1 MKNKKVYMS
10 PDVQGIYILQ
20 SIKYQGGSSLQ
31 DYEIKQESEKK
42 EKESEEKRIKE
53 LQSVKDEAYRQ
64 GRLDAEENYK
74 SEIERLRSEHASLVT
89 LLQSAVKNLTD
100 QRELIWQ
107 ESESEII
114 KLILTISSKIVGY
127 EIGNDSIHVL
137 KHVVKDAIAHAGEKK
152 IVTIKLSP
160 DDVKKIKSQEGTILS
175 DQSIK
180 FAEDKTIDSGG
191 CIVETDFGSID
202 SQIETRWDEIL
213 KTLLG
218 NKNESTVH

>member
-1 MKNKKVYMS
+1 MS

-114 KLILTISSKIVGY
+114 KLILTISNKIVGY

-137 KHVVKDAIAHAGEKK
+137 KHVVKDAIAYAGEKK
-152 IVTIKLSP
+152 IVAIKLSP

>member
-114 KLILTISSKIVGY
+114 KLILTISNKIVGY

-137 KHVVKDAIAHAGEKK
+137 KHVVKDAIAYAGEKK
-152 IVTIKLSP
+152 IVAIKLSP

>member
-1 MKNKKVYMS
+1 MS

-53 LQSVKDEAYRQ
+53 LQSVKDGAYRQ

-74 SEIERLRSEHASLVT
+74 SEIERLRNEHASMVA

-100 QRELIWQ
+100 QREIIWQ

-127 EIGNDSIHVL
+127 EIGNDSLHVL
-137 KHVVKDAIAHAGEKK
+137 KHVVKDAISYAGEKK

-160 DDVKKIKSQEGTILS
+160 DDMKKIKSQEGTILS

-191 CIVETDFGSID
+191 CIVETDFGGID

>member
-1 MKNKKVYMS
+1 MS

-53 LQSVKDEAYRQ
+53 LQSVKDGAYRQ

-74 SEIERLRSEHASLVT
+74 SEIERLRNEQASTVA

-100 QRELIWQ
+100 QREIIWQ

-127 EIGNDSIHVL
+127 EIGNDSLHVL
-137 KHVVKDAIAHAGEKK
+137 KHVVKDAISYAGEKK

-160 DDVKKIKSQEGTILS
+160 DDMKKIKSQEGTILS

-191 CIVETDFGSID
+191 CIVETDFGGID

>member
-1 MKNKKVYMS
+1 MS

-53 LQSVKDEAYRQ
+53 LQSVKDDAYRQ

-137 KHVVKDAIAHAGEKK
+137 KHVVKDAIAYAGEKK

-191 CIVETDFGSID
+191 CIVETDFGGID